1 MERNQLLIKQ
11 LTILSIPEKSAK
23 TVTFHPQRNLI
34 TGENDV
40 GKSSIIKS
48 IYHSLGADVHFDNVW
63 EKADAISLLKF
74 SYSNRDYMIL
84 RSRDH
89 FGLFDKNGNLLQSF
103 DSIIKGLSPH
113 FAKLFNNKLQLKQSQ
128 TNQRIPASPAIQFLP
143 FYIDQDKSWTRPW
156 DSFEGLGV
164 FSSFK
169 RDLINFV
176 TGIRPNEYFLL
187 SERIDQL
194 SARLTTL
201 KSESGVLSSAKKT
214 VEKHI
219 PKATFDIDI
228 KAFKKDIDRLLVKLE
243 ALKNKENEYRKN
255 LIKQKN
261 KEAFI
266 DNEIS
271 LVSKSIREINKDY
284 EHSLNDLDCDITCP
298 TCNATYENSMIS
310 RFGLLEDIDTCRNLL
325 SDYLE
330 DKKKITKEI
339 AKLENHLNLQVAKVR
354 EITTL
359 LNEKKGKVRLKDLI
373 QNESSKQV
381 REIFNQSQ
389 SNYSTQIGEIE
400 EQKSGLEAD
409 RSKLN
414 NKERKASIISRF
426 NTLID
431 LFLIKLNVHT
441 LNSAGF
447 KDIPQ
452 SVKSQ
457 GSDTPRA
464 LLAYYYAVLITS
476 QEFTSLPL
484 FPLVIDSPNQQDQD
498 ATNRNKIIK
507 FIFENTPSNYQ
518 LILGTV
524 DLHGVEFDGHSI
536 SPTTKL
542 KLLDTDEFD
551 DSYNAIAPLIDK
563 LQANLVHTTEHQ

>member
-48 IYHSLGADVHFDNVW
+48 IYHSLGADVQFDNVW
-63 EKADAISLLKF
+63 EKADAISLLTF
-74 SYSNRDYMIL
+74 SYKKNDYKIL
-84 RSRDH
+84 RSRNH
-89 FGLFDKNGNLLQSF
+89 LGLFDIHGNLLQSF

-143 FYIDQDKSWTRPW
+143 FYIDQDKSWTKPW
-156 DSFEGLGV
+156 GSFEGLGV

-194 SARLTTL
+194 SAKLTTL
-201 KSESGVLSSAKKT
+201 RNESDVLNSAKKT
-214 VEKHI
+214 VEKQL
-219 PKATFDIDI
+219 PKVSFHIDI
-228 KAFKKDIDRLLVKLE
+228 KAFKRDIDLLLIKLE

-255 LIKQKN
+255 LIKKKN
-261 KEAFI
+261 KEAFVG
-266 DNEIS
+266 NEIT

-284 EHSLNDLDCDITCP
+284 EHSLNDLDKEITCP
-298 TCNATYENSMIS
+298 TCNAVYENSMVS
-310 RFGLLEDIDTCRNLL
+310 RFGLLEDIDTCRSLL

-330 DKKKITKEI
+330 DKKKIAKEI
-339 AKLENHLNLQVAKVR
+339 AQLESLLNLQVAKVR
-354 EITTL
+354 EITSL

-381 REIFNQSQ
+381 REIFDRSQ
-389 SNYSTQIGEIE
+389 SNYGTQIGEIV
-400 EQKSGLEAD
+400 EQKSGLETD

-414 NKERKASIISRF
+414 NKERKDSILSRF
-426 NTLID
+426 NSLID
-431 LFLIKLNVHT
+431 LFLLKLNVHT
-441 LNSAGF
+441 LNSDGF
-447 KDIPQ
+447 SDIPL

-464 LLAYYYAVLITS
+464 LIAYYYAILFTS
-476 QEFTSLPL
+476 KEFTSLPL

-498 ATNRNKIIK
+498 ATNRHKIIK
-507 FIFENTPSNYQ
+507 FIFDNTPAEYQ

-524 DLHGVEFDGHSI
+524 DLHGVEYDGHTI
-536 SPTTKL
+536 SPTSKL
-542 KLLDTDEFD
+542 KLLDKDEFD
-551 DSYNAIAPLIDK
+551 DSYNEVTPLLDR
-563 LQANLVHTTEHQ
+563 LQASLISERS

>member
-1 MERNQLLIKQ
+1 MELKQLLIKQ

-23 TVTFHPQRNLI
+23 TVTFHPQRNLV

-48 IYHSLGADVHFDNVW
+48 IYHSLGADVHFDSVW
-63 EKADAISLLKF
+63 EKADAISLLTF
-74 SYSNRDYMIL
+74 SYGNKDYMIL

-89 FGLFDKNGNLLQSF
+89 FGLFDIHGNLLKSF
-103 DSIIKGLSPH
+103 DSIIKGLSPY
-113 FAKLFNNKLQLKQSQ
+113 FAKFFNNRLLLKQSK
-128 TNQRIPASPAIQFLP
+128 TNQRVPASPAIQFLP
-143 FYIDQDKSWTRPW
+143 FYIDQDKGWAKPW

-164 FSSFK
+164 FGGFK

-176 TGIRPNEYFLL
+176 TGIRSNEYFLL
-187 SERIDQL
+187 SERIDEL
-194 SARLTTL
+194 SAKLTTL
-201 KSESGVLSSAKKT
+201 KNESGVLVSAKKT

-219 PKATFDIDI
+219 PKAVFDIDI
-228 KAFKKDIDRLLVKLE
+228 KAFKRDIDSLLVKLE
-243 ALKNKENEYRKN
+243 VLKNKENEYRKN
-255 LIKQKN
+255 LIKKKN
-261 KEAFI
+261 KEVFI
-266 DNEIS
+266 DNEIA

-284 EHSLNDLDCDITCP
+284 EHSLNDLDCEITCP

-310 RFGLLEDIDTCRNLL
+310 RFGLLQDIDTCRSLL
-325 SDYLE
+325 SDYLAE
-330 DKKKITKEI
+330 KKKITKEVT
-339 AKLENHLNLQVAKVR
+339 KLESQLNLQVSRVR
-354 EITTL
+354 EITDL

-381 REIFNQSQ
+381 KEIFNRSQ
-389 SNYSTQIGEIE
+389 SNYSAQIGEIE
-400 EQKSGLEAD
+400 ELKSGLEID

-414 NKERKASIISRF
+414 NKERKESIISRF

-441 LNSAGF
+441 LNSDGF
-447 KDIPQ
+447 SDIPL

-464 LLAYYYAVLITS
+464 LLAYYYAILFTS
-476 QEFTSLPL
+476 KEFTSLPL

-498 ATNRNKIIK
+498 AINRNKIIR
-507 FIFENTPSNYQ
+507 FIFDNTPDDYQ

-524 DLHGVEFDGHSI
+524 DLHGVEYDGHTI
-536 SPTTKL
+536 SPATKL
-542 KLLDTDEFD
+542 QLLDKEEFED
-551 DSYNAIAPLIDK
+551 GYKKVAPLLDR
-563 LQANLVHTTEHQ
+563 LQASLIAGA

>member
-1 MERNQLLIKQ
+1 MERSQLLIKQ

-48 IYHSLGADVHFDNVW
+48 IYHSLGADVHFDSVW
-63 EKADAISLLKF
+63 KKADAISLLTF
-74 SYSNRDYMIL
+74 SYSNKDYMIL

-89 FGLFDKNGNLLQSF
+89 FGLFDIHGNHLQSF
-103 DSIIKGLSPH
+103 NSIIKGLSPH
-113 FAKLFNNKLQLKQSQ
+113 FAKLFNNRLKLKQSK

-143 FYIDQDKSWTRPW
+143 FYIDQDKSWTKPW
-156 DSFEGLGV
+156 DSFEGLGI
-164 FSSFK
+164 FGGFK

-194 SARLTTL
+194 SAKLTML
-201 KSESGVLSSAKKT
+201 KNESGVLRSAKET

-228 KAFKKDIDRLLVKLE
+228 KAFKREIDRLLVKLE

-261 KEAFI
+261 KEVFI
-266 DNEIS
+266 DNEIT

-284 EHSLNDLDCDITCP
+284 EHSLNELDCEITCP
-298 TCNATYENSMIS
+298 TCNAAYENSMVS
-310 RFGLLEDIDTCRNLL
+310 RFGLLEDIDTCRSLL

-330 DKKKITKEI
+330 DKKKITKEV
-339 AKLENHLNLQVAKVR
+339 AKLENQLNLQVAKVR
-354 EITTL
+354 EITVL

-381 REIFNQSQ
+381 KEIFNRSQ

-400 EQKSGLEAD
+400 EQKSGLDTD

-414 NKERKASIISRF
+414 NKERKDSIIRKF
-426 NTLID
+426 NALID

-441 LNSAGF
+441 LNSEGF
-447 KDIPQ
+447 SDIPL
-452 SVKSQ
+452 SVRSQ

-464 LLAYYYAVLITS
+464 LLAYYYAILFTS
-476 QEFTSLPL
+476 KEFTSLPL

-507 FIFENTPSNYQ
+507 FIFDNTPDDYQ
-518 LILGTV
+518 LVLGTV
-524 DLHGVEFDGHSI
+524 DLHGFEYDGHTI
-536 SPTTKL
+536 SPSTKL
-542 KLLDTDEFD
+542 KLLDKDEFD
-551 DSYNAIAPLIDK
+551 ESYNKVSPLLDR
-563 LQANLVHTTEHQ
+563 LQASLISDS

>member
-1 MERNQLLIKQ
+1 MERKQLLLKQ

-40 GKSSIIKS
+40 GKSSIVKS

-63 EKADAISLLKF
+63 KKADAISLLTF
-74 SYSNRDYMIL
+74 SYSNKDYMVL

-89 FGLFDKNGNLLQSF
+89 FGLFDIQGNLIQSF
-103 DSIIKGLSPH
+103 DSIIKGLSPY

-143 FYIDQDKSWTRPW
+143 FYIDQDKSWTKPW

-164 FSSFK
+164 FSGFK

-194 SARLTTL
+194 SAKLTIL
-201 KSESGVLSSAKKT
+201 KNESGVLISAQEA
-214 VEKHI
+214 VEKHL

-228 KAFKKDIDRLLVKLE
+228 KAFKKDIDRLLVQLE

-261 KEAFI
+261 KEIFI
-266 DNEIS
+266 DNEIN

-284 EHSLNDLDCDITCP
+284 EHSLNEFDCEITCP
-298 TCNATYENSMIS
+298 TCNATYENSMVS
-310 RFGLLEDIDTCRNLL
+310 RFGLLEDIDTCRSLL

-330 DKKKITKEI
+330 DKKKITKEVV
-339 AKLENHLNLQVAKVR
+339 KLENQLDLQIAKVR
-354 EITTL
+354 EITSL
-359 LNEKKGKVRLKDLI
+359 LDEKKGKVRLKDLI
-373 QNESSKQV
+373 ENESSKQV
-381 REIFNQSQ
+381 KEIFNRSQ
-389 SNYSTQIGEIE
+389 SNYSIQIGEIE
-400 EQKSGLEAD
+400 EQKLGLEAD

-414 NKERKASIISRF
+414 NKERKDSIISRF

-441 LNSAGF
+441 LNSDGF
-447 KDIPQ
+447 TDIPL

-464 LLAYYYAVLITS
+464 LLAYYYAILFTS
-476 QEFTSLPL
+476 KEFTSLPL

-498 ATNRNKIIK
+498 ATNRNRIIK
-507 FIFENTPSNYQ
+507 FIFENTPDDYQ

-524 DLHGVEFDGHSI
+524 DLHGFEYDGYTI
-536 SPTTKL
+536 SPATKL
-542 KLLDTDEFD
+542 KLLDNNEFEE
-551 DSYNAIAPLIDK
+551 SYNMVSPLLDR
-563 LQANLVHTTEHQ
+563 LQASLVAGS

>member
-1 MERNQLLIKQ
+1 MERKQLLIKQ
-11 LTILSIPEKSAK
+11 LTILSIPERSAK

-74 SYSNRDYMIL
+74 TYSNKDYMIL

-89 FGLFDKNGNLLQSF
+89 FGLFDMQGNLLQSF
-103 DSIIKGLSPH
+103 DSIIKGLSPY

-143 FYIDQDKSWTRPW
+143 FYIDQDKSWTKPW

-164 FSSFK
+164 FSGFK
-169 RDLINFV
+169 RDLVNFV

-194 SARLTTL
+194 SARLITL
-201 KSESGVLSSAKKT
+201 KNESGVLSSAKKT

-228 KAFKKDIDRLLVKLE
+228 KAFKRDIDRLLVKLE

-261 KEAFI
+261 KEVFI
-266 DNEIS
+266 DHEIA
-271 LVSKSIREINKDY
+271 LISKSIREINKDY
-284 EHSLNDLDCDITCP
+284 EYSLNELDCEITCP
-298 TCNATYENSMIS
+298 TCNATYENSMVS
-310 RFGLLEDIDTCRNLL
+310 RFGLLEDIDTCRSLL

-330 DKKKITKEI
+330 DKKKITKEV
-339 AKLENHLNLQVAKVR
+339 AKLENQLNLQVSKVR
-354 EITTL
+354 EITSL
-359 LNEKKGKVRLKDLI
+359 LDEKKGKVRLKDLV

-381 REIFNQSQ
+381 KEIFKQSQ
-389 SNYSTQIGEIE
+389 SNYSIQIGEIE
-400 EQKSGLEAD
+400 EQKSGLESD

-414 NKERKASIISRF
+414 NKGRKDSIISRF

-441 LNSAGF
+441 LNSDGF
-447 KDIPQ
+447 IDIPL

-464 LLAYYYAVLITS
+464 LLAYYYAILFTS
-476 QEFTSLPL
+476 QEFTNLPQ

-498 ATNRNKIIK
+498 AINRNKIIN
-507 FIFENTPSNYQ
+507 FIFDNTPDDYQ
-518 LILGTV
+518 LVLGTV
-524 DLHGVEFDGHSI
+524 DLHGAEYDGHTI
-536 SPTTKL
+536 SPGTKL
-542 KLLDTDEFD
+542 KLLDNDEFEE
-551 DSYNAIAPLIDK
+551 SYNMVSPLLDR
-563 LQANLVHTTEHQ
+563 LQASLVAGS

>member
-23 TVTFHPQRNLI
+23 AVTFNPQRNLI

-63 EKADAISLLKF
+63 KKADAINLLTF
-74 SYSNRDYMIL
+74 SYGDKDYMIL

-89 FGLFDKNGNLLQSF
+89 FGLFDIHGNLIQSF

-143 FYIDQDKSWTRPW
+143 FYIDQDKSWTKPW

-164 FSSFK
+164 FGGFK

-194 SARLTTL
+194 SAKLTTL
-201 KSESGVLSSAKKT
+201 KNESEALISAKKT

-228 KAFKKDIDRLLVKLE
+228 KAFKRDIDRLLVKLE
-243 ALKNKENEYRKN
+243 ILKNKENEYRKN

-266 DNEIS
+266 DNEIT

-284 EHSLNDLDCDITCP
+284 EHSLNELDCEITCP
-298 TCNATYENSMIS
+298 TCNATYENSMVS
-310 RFGLLEDIDTCRNLL
+310 RFGLLEDIDTCRSLL

-330 DKKKITKEI
+330 EKKKITKEVT
-339 AKLENHLNLQVAKVR
+339 KLENQLNLQVANVR
-354 EITTL
+354 EITAL

-381 REIFNQSQ
+381 KEIFNRSQ
-389 SNYSTQIGEIE
+389 SNYSIQIGEIE
-400 EQKSGLEAD
+400 EQKSGLETD

-414 NKERKASIISRF
+414 NKERKDSIISKF
-426 NTLID
+426 NALID
-431 LFLIKLNVHT
+431 MFLIKLNVHT
-441 LNSAGF
+441 LNSEGF
-447 KDIPQ
+447 SDIPL

-464 LLAYYYAVLITS
+464 LLAYYYAILFTS
-476 QEFTSLPL
+476 NEFTSLPL

-498 ATNRNKIIK
+498 AENRNKIIK
-507 FIFENTPSNYQ
+507 FIFDNTPDDYQ

-524 DLHGVEFDGHSI
+524 DLHGFKYDGHTI
-536 SPTTKL
+536 SPATKL
-542 KLLDTDEFD
+542 KLLDKDEFEE
-551 DSYNAIAPLIDK
+551 SYNKVSPLLDR
-563 LQANLVHTTEHQ
+563 LQASLISDS

>member
-1 MERNQLLIKQ
+1 MELNQLLIKK

-48 IYHSLGADVHFDNVW
+48 IYHSLGADVQFDNIW
-63 EKADAISLLKF
+63 EKADAISLLTF
-74 SYSNRDYMIL
+74 SYSNKDYMIL

-89 FGLFDKNGNLLQSF
+89 FGLFDEYGNLLQSF
-103 DSIIKGLSPH
+103 DSIIKGLSPY

-143 FYIDQDKSWTRPW
+143 FYIDQDKSWTKPW

-164 FSSFK
+164 FSGFK

-176 TGIRPNEYFLL
+176 TGIRSNEYFLL
-187 SERIDQL
+187 SEQIDQL
-194 SARLTTL
+194 SAKLKTL
-201 KSESGVLSSAKKT
+201 KNESGVLSSARKT

-228 KAFKKDIDRLLVKLE
+228 KAFKRDIDRLLVKLE
-243 ALKNKENEYRKN
+243 VLKNKENEYRKN
-255 LIKQKN
+255 LIKQKS

-266 DNEIS
+266 DNEIT

-284 EHSLNDLDCDITCP
+284 EHSLNELDCEITCP
-298 TCNATYENSMIS
+298 TCNASYENSMVS
-310 RFGLLEDIDTCRNLL
+310 RFGLLKDIDTCRSLL

-330 DKKKITKEI
+330 DKKKITKEVT
-339 AKLENHLNLQVAKVR
+339 KLESQLNLQVAKVR
-354 EITTL
+354 EITAI
-359 LNEKKGKVRLKDLI
+359 LNKKKGKVRLKDLI

-381 REIFNQSQ
+381 KEIFNRSQ
-389 SNYSTQIGEIE
+389 SNYSTQIGGVE
-400 EQKSGLEAD
+400 EQKTELESA
-409 RSKLN
+409 RSNLN
-414 NKERKASIISRF
+414 NRERKDSIVSRF

-441 LNSAGF
+441 LNSDGF
-447 KDIPQ
+447 SDIPL
-452 SVKSQ
+452 SVRSQ

-464 LLAYYYAVLITS
+464 LLAYYYSVLFTS
-476 QEFTSLPL
+476 KEFTSLPL

-498 ATNRNKIIK
+498 ATNRHKIIK
-507 FIFENTPSNYQ
+507 FIFENTPDDYQ

-524 DLHGVEFDGHSI
+524 DLHGVEYDGHII
-536 SPTTKL
+536 SPVTKL
-542 KLLDTDEFD
+542 KLLDKDEFE
-551 DSYNAIAPLIDK
+551 DSYAEIAPLIDR
-563 LQANLVHTTEHQ
+563 LQTSLVTGS

>member
-63 EKADAISLLKF
+63 EKADAISLLTF
-74 SYSNRDYMIL
+74 SYSNKDYMIL

-89 FGLFDKNGNLLQSF
+89 FGLFDKHGNLLQSF
-103 DSIIKGLSPH
+103 DSIIKGLSPQ
-113 FAKLFNNKLQLKQSQ
+113 FAKLFNNKLQLRQSQ
-128 TNQRIPASPAIQFLP
+128 TNQRISASPAIQFLP
-143 FYIDQDKSWTRPW
+143 FYIDQDKSWTKPW

-164 FSSFK
+164 FSGFK

-194 SARLTTL
+194 SAKLATL
-201 KSESGVLSSAKKT
+201 KNELGVLSSAKKT

-228 KAFKKDIDRLLVKLE
+228 KAFKRDVDKLLIKLE
-243 ALKNKENEYRKN
+243 SLKNKENEYRKK

-266 DNEIS
+266 DNEIT
-271 LVSKSIREINKDY
+271 LISKSIREINKDY
-284 EHSLNDLDCDITCP
+284 EHSLNELDCEITCP
-298 TCNATYENSMIS
+298 TCNASYDNSMVS
-310 RFGLLEDIDTCRNLL
+310 RFGLLEDIDTCRSLL

-330 DKKKITKEI
+330 DKKKITKEVT
-339 AKLENHLNLQVAKVR
+339 KLENQLNLQVAKVR
-354 EITTL
+354 EITSL

-381 REIFNQSQ
+381 KEIFNRSQ
-389 SNYSTQIGEIE
+389 SNYSNQIGEIE
-400 EQKSGLEAD
+400 EQKSELETN

-414 NKERKASIISRF
+414 NKERKDSIISRF

-441 LNSAGF
+441 LNSDGF
-447 KDIPQ
+447 SDIPL

-464 LLAYYYAVLITS
+464 LLAYYFAILFTS
-476 QEFTSLPL
+476 KEFTSLPL

-507 FIFENTPSNYQ
+507 FIFDNTPDDYQ

-524 DLHGVEFDGHSI
+524 DLHGVEYDGHTI
-536 SPTTKL
+536 SPATKL
-542 KLLDTDEFD
+542 KLLDKDEFEE
-551 DSYNAIAPLIDK
+551 SYNIVSPLLDR
-563 LQANLVHTTEHQ
+563 LQASLVASS

>member
-1 MERNQLLIKQ
+1 MERKQLLLKQ

-40 GKSSIIKS
+40 GKSSIVKS

-63 EKADAISLLKF
+63 KKADAISLLTF
-74 SYSNRDYMIL
+74 SYSNKDYMVL

-89 FGLFDKNGNLLQSF
+89 FGLFDIQGNLIQSF
-103 DSIIKGLSPH
+103 DSIIKGLSPY

-143 FYIDQDKSWTRPW
+143 FYIDQDKSWTKPW

-164 FSSFK
+164 FSGFK

-194 SARLTTL
+194 SAKLTTL
-201 KSESGVLSSAKKT
+201 KNESGVLISAQEA
-214 VEKHI
+214 VEKHL

-228 KAFKKDIDRLLVKLE
+228 KAFKKDIDRLLVQLE

-261 KEAFI
+261 KEIFI
-266 DNEIS
+266 DNEIN

-284 EHSLNDLDCDITCP
+284 EHSLNEFDCEITCP
-298 TCNATYENSMIS
+298 TCNATYENSMVS
-310 RFGLLEDIDTCRNLL
+310 RFGLLEDIDTCRSLL

-330 DKKKITKEI
+330 DKKKITKEVV
-339 AKLENHLNLQVAKVR
+339 KLENQLDLQIAKVR
-354 EITTL
+354 EITSL
-359 LNEKKGKVRLKDLI
+359 LDEKKGKVRLKDLI
-373 QNESSKQV
+373 ENESSKQV
-381 REIFNQSQ
+381 KEIFNRSQ
-389 SNYSTQIGEIE
+389 SNYSIQIGEIE
-400 EQKSGLEAD
+400 EQKLGLEAD

-414 NKERKASIISRF
+414 NKERKDSIIRRF

-441 LNSAGF
+441 LNSDGF
-447 KDIPQ
+447 TDIPL

-464 LLAYYYAVLITS
+464 LLAYYYAILFTS
-476 QEFTSLPL
+476 KEFTSLPL

-498 ATNRNKIIK
+498 ATNRNRIIK
-507 FIFENTPSNYQ
+507 FIFENTPDDYQ

-524 DLHGVEFDGHSI
+524 DLHGFEYDGYTI
-536 SPTTKL
+536 SPATKL
-542 KLLDTDEFD
+542 KLLDNNEFEE
-551 DSYNAIAPLIDK
+551 SYNMVSPLLDR
-563 LQANLVHTTEHQ
+563 LQASLVAGS

>member
-1 MERNQLLIKQ
+1 MERNQLLIKK
-11 LTILSIPEKSAK
+11 LTILSIPEKSAR
-23 TVTFHPQRNLI
+23 TLTFHPQTNLI

-63 EKADAISLLKF
+63 EKADAISLLTF
-74 SYSNRDYMIL
+74 SYSNKDYMIL
-84 RSRDH
+84 RSREH
-89 FGLFDKNGNLLQSF
+89 FGLFDIHGNLLNSF

-113 FAKLFNNKLQLKQSQ
+113 FAKLFNNKLKLKQSQ
-128 TNQRIPASPAIQFLP
+128 TNQRIPVSPAIQFLP
-143 FYIDQDKSWTRPW
+143 FYIDQDKSWTKPW

-164 FSSFK
+164 FSGFK

-176 TGIRPNEYFLL
+176 AGIRPNEYFLL
-187 SERIDQL
+187 SERIEKL
-194 SARLTTL
+194 SAQLTTL
-201 KSESGVLSSAKKT
+201 KNELGVLSSAKKT

-228 KAFKKDIDRLLVKLE
+228 KAFKRDIDRLLVKLE

-266 DNEIS
+266 DNEIN
-271 LVSKSIREINKDY
+271 LVNKSIREINKDY
-284 EHSLNDLDCDITCP
+284 EHSLNELDGEITCP
-298 TCNATYENSMIS
+298 TCNAIYESSMVS
-310 RFGLLEDIDTCRNLL
+310 RFGLLEDIDTCRSLL

-330 DKKKITKEI
+330 DKKKITKEVT
-339 AKLENHLNLQVAKVR
+339 KLEHQLNLQVAKVR
-354 EITTL
+354 EITAL

-373 QNESSKQV
+373 QNESSRQV
-381 REIFNQSQ
+381 KEIFNRSQ
-389 SNYSTQIGEIE
+389 SNYSTQISGIE

-414 NKERKASIISRF
+414 NKERKESIVSKF

-441 LNSAGF
+441 LSSDGF
-447 KDIPQ
+447 SDIPL

-464 LLAYYYAVLITS
+464 LLAYYYAILFTS
-476 QEFTSLPL
+476 KEFTSLPL

-498 ATNRNKIIK
+498 AKNRKKIIK
-507 FIFENTPSNYQ
+507 FIFDNTPDDYQ

-524 DLHGVEFDGHSI
+524 DLHGVEYDGHTI
-536 SPTTKL
+536 SPSTKL
-542 KLLDTDEFD
+542 KLLDRDEFE
-551 DSYNAIAPLIDK
+551 DSYAEIAPLIDK
-563 LQANLVHTTEHQ
+563 LQSSLI

>member
-1 MERNQLLIKQ
+1 MKRNQLLIKR

-23 TVTFHPQRNLI
+23 TVTFHPKRNLI

-63 EKADAISLLKF
+63 EKADVISLLTF
-74 SYSNRDYMIL
+74 SYENKDYKIL

-89 FGLFDKNGNLLQSF
+89 IGLFDVHGNLLQSF

-113 FAKLFNNKLQLKQSQ
+113 FAMLFNNKLQLKQSQ

-143 FYIDQDKSWTRPW
+143 FYIDQDKSWSKPW

-194 SARLTTL
+194 SAELITL
-201 KSESGVLSSAKKT
+201 RNESGVLISAKRS

-219 PKATFDIDI
+219 PKAIFDIDI
-228 KAFKKDIDRLLVKLE
+228 KAFKREIDRLLVKLE

-255 LIKQKN
+255 LIKQKS
-261 KEAFI
+261 KEVFV
-266 DNEIS
+266 DNEID
-271 LVSKSIREINKDY
+271 LVSKTIREINKDY
-284 EHSLNDLDCDITCP
+284 EHSLNDLEDGITCP
-298 TCNATYENSMIS
+298 TCNATYENSMVS
-310 RFGLLEDIDTCRNLL
+310 RFGLLEDIDICRNLL

-330 DKKKITKEI
+330 EKKKIVKEV
-339 AKLENHLNLQVAKVR
+339 AKLENQLNLQVSNVR
-354 EITTL
+354 EITSL

-389 SNYSTQIGEIE
+389 RNYSTQIGKIE
-400 EQKSGLEAD
+400 DQKSILEND

-414 NKERKASIISRF
+414 NKERKDSILSRF

-441 LNSAGF
+441 LSSEGF
-447 KDIPQ
+447 SDIPL

-464 LLAYYYAVLITS
+464 LLAYYYAILFTS
-476 QEFTSLPL
+476 KEFTSLPL

-498 ATNRNKIIK
+498 STNRHKIIE
-507 FIFENTPSNYQ
+507 FIFDNTPDDYQ

-524 DLHGVEFDGHSI
+524 DLHGVEYDGHTI

-542 KLLDTDEFD
+542 KLLDKDEFD
-551 DSYNAIAPLIDK
+551 DSYNDIAPLLDR
-563 LQANLVHTTEHQ
+563 LQANLITDS